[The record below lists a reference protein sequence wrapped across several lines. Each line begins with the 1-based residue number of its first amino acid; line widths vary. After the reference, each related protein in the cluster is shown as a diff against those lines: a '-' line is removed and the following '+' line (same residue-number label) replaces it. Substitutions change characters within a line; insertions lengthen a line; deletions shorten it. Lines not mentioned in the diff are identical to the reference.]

1 MVSKNIIEKIQKL
14 LALGGNNPNE
24 NEATTAT
31 QMAMDLLAKYN
42 LSMSEVQNADTEEVT
57 HEDYKPF
64 GRSFPT
70 WKTIIL
76 NGLCQSHFC
85 SLILRPG
92 TGTYIIVGKET
103 NRETCKM
110 MFSYLCNVVDFETKE
125 YLKSNDFDRSEGK
138 THGNAFRVGMANRL
152 KARLMEKKQEII
164 NQANANAL
172 VRVDPFTLAHR
183 QNQDYVR
190 NNFRI
195 GGNHRAN
202 YNPHSQAY
210 NAGYSAGGKVGL
222 SGSRAITA

>member
-42 LSMSEVQNADTEEVT
+42 LSMSEVQNHDTEEVS

-64 GRSFPT
+64 GRSFPN

-76 NGLCQSHFC
+76 NALCHSHFC
-85 SLILRPG
+85 NLIIRPG
-92 TGTYIIVGKET
+92 TGCYIIIGKET

-110 MFSYLCNVVDFETKE
+110 MFTYLCNVVDFETKE
-125 YLKSNDFDRSEGK
+125 YLKSNDFDRSQGK
-138 THGNAFRVGMANRL
+138 TYSNSFRLGMANRL
-152 KARLMEKKQEII
+152 RTRLLEKKQEII
-164 NQANANAL
+164 NQNNQNGL
-172 VRVDPFTLAHR
+172 IKVDPFSVAKR
-183 QNQDYVR
+183 QNDDYAYQ
-190 NNFRI
+190 NFRI
-195 GGNHRAN
+195 GSAKKT
-202 YNPHSQAY
+202 YFDTSSSA
-210 NAGYSAGGKVGL
+210 YSAGFNAGGKIGL